1 VIEEVTAMPA
11 AHHTRVRR
19 VLVRAGAAA
28 LAALTLGG
36 ATIAAAKP
44 APRDPVARIAAVGP
58 SVTIDLCANPGTVTL
73 PGAGTVPFWGFARKP
88 AATPCSAVVPRL
100 PGPALKVAVNDNVT
114 LNITNTVPGHTLSL
128 DAPGVPLAAGAMD
141 VAPGAT
147 VSLTFPAATAGTYL
161 YEATGDGGRQQAMGL
176 YGALVVCS
184 STPCPTSGPGYDRTS
199 TLVLSEVDPALNAD
213 PDGFDMRRWAPTH
226 WLINGQVAPNVDE
239 IPAGAG
245 DRVLLR
251 YVSAGPENVT
261 MTTLG
266 LRSKVVARDA
276 YPLTTPID
284 VVAETVPSGSTA
296 DMIATVPAGAAS
308 GTGFPL
314 YNRQLHLTNGQLT
327 FFRVP

>member
-1 VIEEVTAMPA
+1 MPA
-11 AHHTRVRR
+11 AHHTPVRR
-19 VLVRAGAAA
+19 LLARAGTVALVTLPLGGPAVADAMPAPLDPVVKLAAA
-28 LAALTLGG
+28 
-36 ATIAAAKP
+36 
-44 APRDPVARIAAVGP
+44 GP
-58 SVTIDLCANPGTVTL
+58 SVSIDLCANAGTVTL
-73 PGAGTVPFWGFARKP
+73 PGAGSVPIWGFARKP
-88 AATPCSAVVPRL
+88 SATPCSAVTPTL
-100 PGPALKVAVNDNVT
+100 PGPTVTVAVNDNVT

-128 DAPGVPLAAGAMD
+128 DAPGLPLAAGAMD

-147 VSLTFPAATAGTYL
+147 VSLTFSATTAGTYL
-161 YEATGDGGRQQAMGL
+161 YEASGDGGRQQAMGL
-176 YGALVVCS
+176 YGALLVCS

-199 TLVLSEVDPALNAD
+199 TLVLSEVDPALNAN
-213 PDGFDMRRWAPTH
+213 PDTFDMRRWAPTH

-239 IPAGAG
+239 IAAGAG

-284 VVAETVPSGSTA
+284 VVAETVPAGSTA
-296 DMIATVPAGAAS
+296 DLITTVPAGVAS